1 MSKEL
6 FDAADVD
13 ETSEDFK
20 SITSE
25 HDKKFWLFRQG
36 FFYGSGL
43 FAISIIQ
50 IAFNIDWCWSQFWFT
65 FYGIGIFASLLK
77 QLGPIEIV
85 FDFAFV

>member
-13 ETSEDFK
+13 ETSEDFT

-43 FAISIIQ
+43 FAISII
-50 IAFNIDWCWSQFWFT
+50 
-65 FYGIGIFASLLK
+65 
-77 QLGPIEIV
+77 
-85 FDFAFV
+85 